1 VRIPILHLVLLLKEV
16 LANHVFQ
23 LIVRPAAVRVAAL
36 AKLRLRLKGT
46 VLELRSD
53 LANKL

>member
-1 VRIPILHLVLLLKEV
+1 MRIPILHLVLLLKEV